1 MQHAALNQLRSI
13 LDLQCSLAGCWLGR
27 LLAVVTSTTLQQS
40 SVCQPGPIIT
50 YTERERE
57 RERGGERE
65 GGRAPVHSF
74 LHLSRNPWVL
84 DHCNEEQQQEE
95 HRMQQ
100 DNSVDA
106 GKDTP
111 ERMHLACQSATVA
124 GDYPALKKCYRQ
136 TWQVEISYFVVSK
149 SIYYSFGPE

>member
-1 MQHAALNQLRSI
+1 MQHAALNQLRSM

-27 LLAVVTSTTLQQS
+27 LLAVVTSTTLRQS
-40 SVCQPGPIIT
+40 SVCQPGPIIS
-50 YTERERE
+50 YTVE
-57 RERGGERE
+57 RERGG
-65 GGRAPVHSF
+65 GHQSTHF
-74 LHLSRNPWVL
+74 FTCRNPWVL

-124 GDYPALKKCYRQ
+124 GDY
-136 TWQVEISYFVVSK
+136 VESAIDKRGRSRFPTFTK
-149 SIYYSFGPE
+149 STIRLDQNK